1 METEKA
7 EDRSS
12 ENETKDFRKNV
23 LERCIWLRNRILK
36 ELGIRVEDLSSFQS
50 FTRLLHK
57 PRDPSNLAVI
67 RILYGFLMI
76 IDVHHER
83 GLSSADSRWGNP
95 SECRFP
101 FFNFLKPLPVEWMI
115 MIYLLMLLGASGILL
130 GYKYRLSCLC
140 FLVPYW
146 YIFFLDKSHWNN
158 HSYLF
163 GLIGTQ
169 LMVSGANRCW
179 SLDGKKNPKI
189 RNKHVPL
196 WNYALLRGQIFLV
209 YFIAGLKKTNLDW
222 IGGYSME
229 KLGYHWVFDG
239 FRIFL
244 TDDQITYFVVHL
256 GGFLLDLTVGFFMLM
271 EFSRPY
277 AFLFCGM
284 FNLMNSR
291 MFAIGMFPYVMI
303 AIMPIFCAS
312 DWPKKVLVKL
322 PKLRELTL
330 YDAAPGRSEDCI
342 YTEQEVV
349 PEKQSGSPEKECA
362 ASTKTPSLTNVRFR
376 HKVTALLFCVY
387 FCLQGFLPYSHS
399 FTKGY
404 NTWTQGLYGYSWDMM
419 VHNWRYVHTTITVI
433 DKNTGQHSHLDPE
446 AWTRSHRW
454 THHADM
460 VKQFAHCIQE
470 RVAEMHNLKNIEL
483 YIDVWLSL
491 NRRFTQRMYDP
502 SVDILTAD
510 WSPFEEVTWVLPLQ
524 TELTDWRQNL
534 VDMEERIFNQSEDVD
549 VVFVTDFPGFHLLNY
564 VSENH
569 ENTTLEVM
577 KGTVEVQLGTGEII
591 ELKEG
596 QSIQIPSGIYHRVS
610 PLKYSPACY
619 MYIYFINKTDLKLT
633 DSEWQGSSKAPTCP
647 ASYPNFQVEPRDAL
661 LSCKGVCWERIKKDF
676 KKKFQIWTRSME
688 LIGRA
693 LYSILTRRPMSIE
706 TNTRQEYEEEI

>member
-1 METEKA
+1 MATFGSPTLLLVKE
-7 EDRSS
+7 S
-12 ENETKDFRKNV
+12 EFWMRAS
-23 LERCIWLRNRILK
+23 CY
-36 ELGIRVEDLSSFQS
+36 
-50 FTRLLHK
+50 
-57 PRDPSNLAVI
+57 NLNQ
-67 RILYGFLMI
+67 L
-76 IDVHHER
+76 
-83 GLSSADSRWGNP
+83 
-95 SECRFP
+95 
-101 FFNFLKPLPVEWMI
+101 
-115 MIYLLMLLGASGILL
+115 
-130 GYKYRLSCLC
+130 
-140 FLVPYW
+140 
-146 YIFFLDKSHWNN
+146 IF
-158 HSYLF
+158 
-163 GLIGTQ
+163 
-169 LMVSGANRCW
+169 
-179 SLDGKKNPKI
+179 
-189 RNKHVPL
+189 
-196 WNYALLRGQIFLV
+196 QIFLV

-303 AIMPIFCAS
+303 AVMPIFCAS
-312 DWPKKVLVKL
+312 DWPKKVLIKL
-322 PKLRELTL
+322 PKLRELIM
-330 YDAAPGRSEDCI
+330 YDSAPGRSEDSI
-342 YTEQEVV
+342 YTEQEVQ
-349 PEKQSGSPEKECA
+349 PEEQPNDSSDKKSFA
-362 ASTKTPSLTNVRFR
+362 TTKTLPLTNVRFR
-376 HKVTALLFCVY
+376 HKLTAILFCLY

-399 FTKGY
+399 LTKGY

-419 VHNWRYVHTTITVI
+419 VNNWRYVHTTVTVV
-433 DKNTGQHSHLDPE
+433 DKNTSQHFHLDPE

-470 RVAEMHNLKNIEL
+470 RMAEIHNLKDIEL

-502 SVDILTAD
+502 SIDILTAD

-524 TELTDWRQNL
+524 TELTEWRQNL

-569 ENTTLEVM
+569 ENTTLQVM
-577 KGTVEVQLGTGEII
+577 KGSLEVQLGSDKIT
-591 ELKEG
+591 ELQEG
-596 QSIQIPSGIYHRVS
+596 QSIQIPSGTYHRVS

-619 MYIYFINKTDLKLT
+619 MYIYFINRTDLTLT
-633 DSEWQGSSKAPTCP
+633 NSASHGFSKAPTCP
-647 ASYPNFQVEPRDAL
+647 AAYLNFQVEPRDAL
-661 LSCKGVCWERIKKDF
+661 ISCEGICWEKVKQDF
-676 KKKFQIWTRSME
+676 KKKFQMWTRSME

-706 TNTRQEYEEEI
+706 ADARQEHEEEI